1 MAKSKSLYGVH
12 PGVAM
17 VQKWIADLKSKTGRS
32 LDEWMKFIEREGPAT
47 KQDRVAWLKSAHD
60 LGTNSAMWLAERSLG
75 EGDEEDT
82 PEGYLKNADRYVE
95 EMFAGKKAGLKP
107 IYDALLKLGL
117 GLAKDV
123 KACPCKTIVPLYRN
137 HVFAQI
143 KPTTNTR
150 IDMGFALKNTKVK
163 GRLIDTGGFA
173 KKDRITHRIP
183 IESLADIDAEVKR
196 WLQMAYDMDA

>member
-1 MAKSKSLYGVH
+1 MLRQFQTIAVVVERQMVSAGEPPAPRAIALRRKVPMAKSKSLYGVH

-95 EMFAGKKAGLKP
+95 EMFAGKKAGL
-107 IYDALLKLGL
+107 
-117 GLAKDV
+117 
-123 KACPCKTIVPLYRN
+123 
-137 HVFAQI
+137 
-143 KPTTNTR
+143 
-150 IDMGFALKNTKVK
+150 
-163 GRLIDTGGFA
+163 
-173 KKDRITHRIP
+173 
-183 IESLADIDAEVKR
+183 
-196 WLQMAYDMDA
+196 